1 MARITPQTRAQARVG
16 VGGHEGTATSAWH
29 ARSHR
34 CGELAEVGTAVSE
47 WHRLHELLEA
57 VEGPVATPC
66 DALQLVHHLCR
77 RRRAVVESM
86 TTTAA
91 VGVEDV
97 ARWLQVWHLL
107 RRRS

>member
-1 MARITPQTRAQARVG
+1 MG

-57 VEGPVATPC
+57 VEGPVAAPC
-66 DALQLVHHLCR
+66 DALQWVHHLCR
-77 RRRAVVESM
+77 RRCRAVAESM
-86 TTTAA
+86 TTAA